1 MFREPKAMREIHKI
15 QEQLAKERKIT
26 DKDFVEKTKQSVEAI
41 KRKYGLRTKVKTVA

>member
-41 KRKYGLRTKVKTVA
+41 HGLRTKLKTIA